1 MSCQWYLWN
10 LFQKKRDSLS
20 LDERLESSPN
30 LKVLSEDLTVIKNLL
45 LHPRWNARLKSCSA
59 LPIGR

>member
-1 MSCQWYLWN
+1 MVPLEFAS
-10 LFQKKRDSLS
+10 KKRDSLS

-45 LHPRWNARLKSCSA
+45 LHPRWNAHLKICSA

>member
-1 MSCQWYLWN
+1 MVPLEFAS
-10 LFQKKRDSLS
+10 KKRDSLS